1 MEDGAVEV
9 RSVRRGPVAETG
21 WQTQVTT
28 KSGKSFVTLQREG
41 AEGLIWARPATGEG
55 VSGKAL
61 Q

>member
-1 MEDGAVEV
+1 M
-9 RSVRRGPVAETG
+9 AETG